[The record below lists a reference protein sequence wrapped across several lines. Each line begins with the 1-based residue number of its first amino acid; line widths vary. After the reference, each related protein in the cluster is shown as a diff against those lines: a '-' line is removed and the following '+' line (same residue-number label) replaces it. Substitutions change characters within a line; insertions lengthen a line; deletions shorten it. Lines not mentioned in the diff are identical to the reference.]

1 MIDHI
6 NNRLQD
12 WIHWRAALLQRA
24 YGYRSPLADIR
35 DSRGFIISG
44 ARGTGSR
51 TGHAATG
58 LAVDHIELEQG
69 VRALPADL
77 QRVVLL
83 VYAGVTTFVELDR
96 TLRDESKRQ
105 ATRLTTERTCQLCN
119 CAKSTLFA
127 RLHSAHVRLME
138 HLNDLE
144 ANRRG
149 KATRPLTKRT
159 EAGQNHPNSAKV
171 AKRVTSET

>member
-1 MIDHI
+1 VIEHI
-6 NNRLQD
+6 NNRLLD
-12 WIHWRAALLQRA
+12 WVHWRAAMLQRA
-24 YGYRSPLADIR
+24 YSYRSPLADIR
-35 DSRGFIISG
+35 DARGFIIGG

-51 TGHAATG
+51 TGHASTG
-58 LAVDHIELEQG
+58 MAVDHIELEQG

-83 VYAGVTTFVELDR
+83 VYGGVATFAELDR
-96 TLRDESKRQ
+96 TLRDESRRQ
-105 ATRLTTERTCQLCN
+105 AARLTTERTCQLCG

-144 ANRRG
+144 ANRKG
-149 KATRPLTKRT
+149 LTRRPR
-159 EAGQNHPNSAKV
+159 AGQNHPNSAKG
-171 AKRVTSET
+171 AKVVTSA